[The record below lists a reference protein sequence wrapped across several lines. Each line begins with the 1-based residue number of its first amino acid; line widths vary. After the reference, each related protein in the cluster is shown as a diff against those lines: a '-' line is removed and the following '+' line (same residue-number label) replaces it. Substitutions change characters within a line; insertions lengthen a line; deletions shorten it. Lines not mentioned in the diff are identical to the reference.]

1 MSQPTWI
8 GRTISGRYHIDELL
22 GQGGMSAVYKATD
35 PNLQR
40 VVAIK
45 IIHSHLSGDPDF
57 IKRFEREAA
66 AVAHLRHSNI
76 IQVYDFNHDG
86 DAYYIVFEYVAG
98 VTLQDRL
105 KKLNE
110 LHQQMPAGEAID
122 IAVGLGEAVHYA
134 HKQGLVHRDIKPAN
148 VMLNSRN
155 EPILMDFGIA
165 KIVGGAKHTATGATL
180 GTAQYMSPEQIKGEA
195 IDARTDIY
203 ALGITLF
210 EMLGGRSPF
219 DADSTMAVMMMHV
232 QNPVPDL
239 RDIRRDV
246 PVDVVMILKKAMA
259 KEPDG
264 RYQNAAQFVEA
275 LRNARLNL
283 PSEEVTWAGGGVT
296 AVEDRTM
303 VEPMPPINATQKI
316 DPPKGVTIV
325 DAQPIQEQ
333 YVPVL
338 LPSQQYPV
346 RRRSK
351 SKLLAP
357 VLIVLVLALIAAG
370 VWFAFFRG
378 PSVEDLLADAA
389 ALAAAGAYDEAI
401 LGYEDILKNIDPG
414 NANAQ
419 TGLENTLRIK
429 AEKADQAGDFV
440 QSQAELQRL
449 LQLNPTDANV
459 NLLMAQNME
468 KQERLADSLPYY
480 EKALTLD
487 ENLKPAREGLAW
499 VHYKMDQYDQ
509 ALTIFT
515 DLVNLYPNDVVGYEG
530 QAKSYF
536 ALNWYEEAL
545 SPLKQWSELEPA
557 AQEPYKMLGLANEQ
571 LDNLDEAIKYFGRWA
586 QLSETTNLADVETAY
601 VRIADDQFQ
610 LERYEDAIA
619 TYKLINDRFANI
631 WALTQVGRCYMRL
644 AQYSQAEESFRK
656 VIGEATELTAVD
668 FQWLGRALSAQEKYT
683 EALIPYEQ
691 MWELTTDD
699 ASGGL
704 LFADAL
710 IRTEDYSRALSILDD
725 ITQMKTFDPEET
737 QFWRLKIRA
746 ATPLKMYDSAI
757 EAYDAWAKLEP
768 DDLSI
773 LMNMA
778 WLYRQANDPEK
789 AVEIYNQVI
798 TQDSNFLEAYKELAK
813 VFTELKQYSDAV
825 IAYQNWIRL
834 APNEAGAYLSLGWLY
849 IAQESFEDAAE
860 TFEKALT
867 LAPNSIDDHLGLG
880 VAYSRIKR
888 CPEAIPHLQFVLDAG
903 DNDLARR
910 TMAVCTGN

>member
-45 IIHSHLSGDPDF
+45 IIHGHLSGDPDF

-110 LHQQMPAGEAID
+110 LHQQMPAGEAMD
-122 IAVGLGEAVHYA
+122 IAAGLGEAVHYA

-346 RRRSK
+346 RRSSK
-351 SKLLAP
+351 SKLLAS
-357 VLIVLVLALIAAG
+357 VLVVLVLALIAAG

-378 PSVEDLLADAA
+378 PSVEDLLADAD
-389 ALAAAGAYDEAI
+389 ALAAAGQYDEAI
-401 LGYEDILKNIDPG
+401 LGYEDILKNIDPA

-419 TGLENTLRIK
+419 TGLKNTLLTK
-429 AEKADQAGDFV
+429 AEKADQTGDFI
-440 QSQAELQRL
+440 QAQAELQRL
-449 LQLNPTDANV
+449 LQLNPNDANV

-468 KQERLADSLPYY
+468 KQERLAESLPFY
-480 EKALTLD
+480 EKALTVD
-487 ENLKPAREGLAW
+487 ENLKPARAGLAW
-499 VHYKMDQYDQ
+499 VHYQMGKYDQ
-509 ALTIFT
+509 ALTTFT
-515 DLVNLYPNDVVGYEG
+515 DFANMYPNDAVGYEG

-536 ALNWYEEAL
+536 ELNWYEEAL
-545 SPLKQWSELEPA
+545 LPLKHWSELEPA

-571 LDNLDEAIKYFGRWA
+571 LGNLDEAIKHFSRWA

-619 TYKLINDRFANI
+619 TYQLINDRFANI
-631 WALTQVGRCYMRL
+631 WALTQMGRCYMRL

-656 VIGEATELTAVD
+656 VIGQATELTAVD
-668 FQWLGRALSAQEKYT
+668 YQWLGRALSAQEKYA
-683 EALIPYEQ
+683 ESLIPYEQ

-710 IRTEDYSRALSILDD
+710 IRTEDYSRALTILDD

-768 DDLSI
+768 DDLGI

-834 APNEAGAYLSLGWLY
+834 APNEAGAYLSLGWLL

-860 TFEKALT
+860 MFEKALT

-903 DNDLARR
+903 DNDLAKR